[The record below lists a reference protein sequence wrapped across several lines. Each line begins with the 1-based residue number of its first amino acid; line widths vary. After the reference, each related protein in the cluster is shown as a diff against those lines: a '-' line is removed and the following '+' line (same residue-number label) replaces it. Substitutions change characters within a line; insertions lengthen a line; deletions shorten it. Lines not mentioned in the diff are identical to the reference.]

1 MPSAA
6 AFLSRLFGT
15 PVAQAAGVL
24 LFACCL
30 APAAAAAPSCAP
42 GPGLTPAR
50 LAKVIDGDTLAL
62 ADGSRL
68 RLIGVNAPETRGS
81 DGSPEA
87 GAVEA
92 TRFARRFL
100 GSGRIGI
107 VVGADRRDRYGRT
120 LAHVYR
126 ADGESLEAALLAAGL
141 ARQVTVPPNLGQLD
155 CLRQSER
162 RARAARAGLWRSG
175 AFAPRET
182 ASLVPG
188 ESGFRL
194 LRGRVSAVEPAGSTW
209 WVEIDDRVSLRVAD
223 ADRKYFSLDELRAL
237 EGRAVEVRGWLVWR
251 DPARGRGHPPWMMQ
265 LRHPAALAPAA

>member
-1 MPSAA
+1 LPSAA

-24 LFACCL
+24 LFAWCL

-162 RARAARAGLWRSG
+162 SARAARAGLWRSG

>member
-1 MPSAA
+1 LPSAA

-15 PVAQAAGVL
+15 PVAHAAGVL

-162 RARAARAGLWRSG
+162 SARAARAGLWRSG

>member
-15 PVAQAAGVL
+15 PVAHAAGVL
-24 LFACCL
+24 LFAWCL

-162 RARAARAGLWRSG
+162 SARAARAGLWRSG

-194 LRGRVSAVEPAGSTW
+194 LRGRVSAVEPAGSAW

-265 LRHPAALAPAA
+265 LHHPAGLAPAT

>member
-42 GPGLTPAR
+42 GPGLTPTR

-162 RARAARAGLWRSG
+162 SARAARAGLWRSG

>member
-1 MPSAA
+1 
-6 AFLSRLFGT
+6 LSRLTST
-15 PVAQAAGVL
+15 PLARAAGVL
-24 LFACCL
+24 LCVCCL
-30 APAAAAAPSCAP
+30 AQVAAAAPDCAP
-42 GPGLTPAR
+42 GPGLTSAR
-50 LAKVIDGDTLAL
+50 LGKVLDGDTLAL

-92 TRFARRFL
+92 TRFARKFL
-100 GSGRIGI
+100 GSGHIGV

-126 ADGESLEAALLAAGL
+126 ADGASLEAALLAAGL
-141 ARQVTVPPNLGQLD
+141 ARQVTVPPNLGQLE
-155 CLRQSER
+155 CLRYAER
-162 RARAARAGLWRSG
+162 GARAARAGLWRSG

-182 ASLVPG
+182 ATLAPG

-209 WVEIDDRVSLRVAD
+209 WVEIDDRVSLRIAD

-237 EGRAVEVRGWLVWR
+237 EGRPVEVRGWLIRR

>member
-1 MPSAA
+1 MA
-6 AFLSRLFGT
+6 GT
-15 PVAQAAGVL
+15 L

-30 APAAAAAPSCAP
+30 VQAAAAGPSCAP

-81 DGSPEA
+81 DGRPEA

-92 TRFARRFL
+92 TRFARKFL

-141 ARQVTVPPNLGQLD
+141 ARQVVVPPNLGQLD

-162 RARAARAGLWRSG
+162 GARAARAGLWRSG
-175 AFAPRET
+175 AFSPRET

-209 WVEIDDRVSLRVAD
+209 WVEIDDRVALRVAD

-237 EGRAVEVRGWLVWR
+237 AGRAVEVRGWLVWR

-265 LRHPAALAPAA
+265 LRHPAALAPAP